1 MLGLLFLNQCFK
13 LTLKTTQS
21 HIFGYLLQF
30 LIEIIIIS
38 LMVLGYY
45 SKEQEWWKQYNLYL
59 QNTYSVPEPV
69 LRMLR
74 ALSQANLSTTLRVV
88 L

>member
-1 MLGLLFLNQCFK
+1 MLGLLLLNRCFK

-21 HIFGYLLQF
+21 LIFGYLLQF
-30 LIEIIIIS
+30 LIEIIIVS
-38 LMVLGYY
+38 LMVLGCY
-45 SKEQEWWKQYNLYL
+45 SKEQKWWKQYNLYL

-69 LRMLR
+69 LRTLCT
-74 ALSQANLSTTLRVV
+74 LSQANLSTTLGVV

>member
-1 MLGLLFLNQCFK
+1 MLGLLLLNQCFK

-21 HIFGYLLQF
+21 LIFDYPLQF
-30 LIEIIIIS
+30 LIEIIIVS
-38 LMVLGYY
+38 LMVLGCY

-59 QNTYSVPEPV
+59 QNTCSVPEPV
-69 LRMLR
+69 LRMLH
-74 ALSQANLSTTLRVV
+74 AVSPASLSTTLGVV